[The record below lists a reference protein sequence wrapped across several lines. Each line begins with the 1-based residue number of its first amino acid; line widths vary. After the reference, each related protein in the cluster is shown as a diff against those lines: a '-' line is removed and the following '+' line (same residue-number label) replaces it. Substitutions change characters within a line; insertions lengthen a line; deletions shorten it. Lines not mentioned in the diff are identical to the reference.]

1 MASNQLMARI
11 SGCHSYEF
19 NVCRLESKWRLC
31 RPLNQDLQQFIRVC
45 FNGPTNLDEFDDVD
59 TPFATFVFAADEG
72 VWRVHAGSGR
82 QFCVP
87 RSSNRKTRLA
97 LPNGRICRVC
107 ALE

>member
-59 TPFATFVFAADEG
+59 TPFATFVFGDKRLRPTNAFGEFTLG
-72 VWRVHAGSGR
+72 QAGSFSRPDPHIAKRGLLSR
-82 QFCVP
+82 MDGLV
-87 RSSNRKTRLA
+87 
-97 LPNGRICRVC
+97 
-107 ALE
+107 